1 MNICVYG
8 AASSLID
15 ESYIEAGKELGRRM
29 VERGHG
35 LVFGGGAHGM
45 MGAVAEGA
53 YEKDGYVLG
62 IIPAFFEEGG
72 AEVSFKKCSEFIF
85 TETMRERKQLLMD
98 KASAIIMTPGG
109 IGTYDEFFE
118 VLTLKQ
124 LGRHN
129 KAIVIYDIN
138 NYFKEMDYMM
148 DKSIEKEFITQDC
161 KDLYMMS
168 SDIDEILDYI
178 ENYDEK
184 DIDLSKVKI
193 R

>member
-45 MGAVAEGA
+45 MGAVAEGV
-53 YEKDGYVLG
+53 YEKDGYILG
-62 IIPAFFEEGG
+62 VIPAFFEEGG
-72 AEVSFKKCSEFIF
+72 AEVSFKRCSEFIF
-85 TETMRERKQLLMD
+85 TETMRERKQFLMD

-129 KAIVIYDIN
+129 KPIVIYDIN
-138 NYFKEMDYMM
+138 DYFKEMDYMM

>member
-29 VERGHG
+29 AERGHG

-53 YEKDGYVLG
+53 YEKDGYILG

-138 NYFKEMDYMM
+138 DYFKEMDYMM

-168 SDIDEILDYI
+168 SNIDEILDYI

>member
-45 MGAVAEGA
+45 MGAVAEGV
-53 YEKDGYVLG
+53 YEKDGYILG
-62 IIPAFFEEGG
+62 VIPAFFEEGG

-129 KAIVIYDIN
+129 KPIVIYDIN
-138 NYFKEMDYMM
+138 DYFKEMDYMM

-168 SDIDEILDYI
+168 NNIDEVLDYI

>member
-15 ESYIEAGKELGRRM
+15 KSYIEAGKELGRRM

-45 MGAVAEGA
+45 MGAVAEGV
-53 YEKDGYVLG
+53 YEKDGYILG

-72 AEVSFKKCSEFIF
+72 AEVSFKRCSEFIF

-129 KAIVIYDIN
+129 KPIVIYDIN
-138 NYFKEMDYMM
+138 DYFKEMDYMM

-168 SDIDEILDYI
+168 SDINEILDYI